1 MEREILIRKV
11 VKAVEK
17 RDEHRLAAL
26 ARLYMLQLGKKGLEE
41 IDREV
46 KRRVKNG

>member
-1 MEREILIRKV
+1 MKREILIRKV
-11 VKAVEK
+11 VKAAEK

-26 ARLYMLQLGKKGLEE
+26 ARLYMFHLGKKDLEK
-41 IDREV
+41 IDQEV